1 MDASEISR
9 DGSASTSKRHSRNI
23 SYSNRTPLTRRT
35 TKGPLDIDDPLAP
48 STTTQAPIPV
58 AEAAPVLMPPTPST
72 TTTSNPLS
80 PSKPPGLRPR
90 SRSPLPPSIS
100 TKDLSFLRHPSN
112 FRKISQTDISPP
124 FRSTPAAP
132 DTTLPALLRQGH
144 YYRAALLAVSSL
156 IIDSDLSQKE
166 ILELLYVRLA
176 CLTLLNH
183 TPLAGKESLALGDI
197 HSPFYLDDH
206 NECILPWELRVL
218 AVRLQA
224 LEAGDAR
231 RGVQGYYDLAA
242 YARRRI
248 RGSGDADVRGLW
260 KDRLRD
266 LGVRAGN
273 ALVEM
278 GDLEAGRRHFKTLVG
293 ATTTTEENTVLSSW
307 IAMLCLRMGDLE
319 KTRTWT
325 RGDRLAGGASAI
337 NSSQLA
343 KHDVLKPLLNMA
355 EGEYGIAATEWRSLL
370 QSPHNVLAK
379 QNLAVC
385 LLYTGHLSETS
396 QLLEELV
403 NDNHAFYALTFN
415 LATVYELSTDKSR
428 DRKTQLAERV
438 AEGLRK
444 NAADAEGRRIERSN
458 VDFKL

>member
-1 MDASEISR
+1 M
-9 DGSASTSKRHSRNI
+9 
-23 SYSNRTPLTRRT
+23 
-35 TKGPLDIDDPLAP
+35 
-48 STTTQAPIPV
+48 
-58 AEAAPVLMPPTPST
+58 
-72 TTTSNPLS
+72 
-80 PSKPPGLRPR
+80 
-90 SRSPLPPSIS
+90 
-100 TKDLSFLRHPSN
+100 
-112 FRKISQTDISPP
+112 
-124 FRSTPAAP
+124 
-132 DTTLPALLRQGH
+132 
-144 YYRAALLAVSSL
+144 
-156 IIDSDLSQKE
+156 
-166 ILELLYVRLA
+166 ELLYVRLA

-224 LEAGDAR
+224 LEAGDSR

-248 RGSGDADVRGLW
+248 RMSGDAEVKGLW

-266 LGVRAGN
+266 LGVRVGN

-278 GDLEAGRRHFKTLVG
+278 GDLEAGRRHFETLAE
-293 ATTTTEENTVLSSW
+293 ATNVTEENTTLSSW
-307 IAMLCLRMGDLE
+307 IAMLCLRMGNLE
-319 KTRTWT
+319 RARTWT
-325 RGDRLAGGASAI
+325 CGDRSAGGASAI

-343 KHDVLKPLLNMA
+343 KHDVLSPLLNMA
-355 EGEYGIAATEWRSLL
+355 EGDYGIAATEWRSLL

-385 LLYTGHLSETS
+385 LLYTGQLSEVYLYFLLHPTLFLSAVSSISICILYILTHTHQTS

-428 DRKTQLAERV
+428 DRKMQLAERV

>member
-1 MDASEISR
+1 M
-9 DGSASTSKRHSRNI
+9 
-23 SYSNRTPLTRRT
+23 
-35 TKGPLDIDDPLAP
+35 
-48 STTTQAPIPV
+48 
-58 AEAAPVLMPPTPST
+58 
-72 TTTSNPLS
+72 
-80 PSKPPGLRPR
+80 
-90 SRSPLPPSIS
+90 
-100 TKDLSFLRHPSN
+100 
-112 FRKISQTDISPP
+112 
-124 FRSTPAAP
+124 
-132 DTTLPALLRQGH
+132 
-144 YYRAALLAVSSL
+144 
-156 IIDSDLSQKE
+156 
-166 ILELLYVRLA
+166 ELLYVRLA

-224 LEAGDAR
+224 LEAGDSR

-242 YARRRI
+242 YARRRF
-248 RGSGDADVRGLW
+248 RATSDAEFKGMW

-266 LGVRAGN
+266 LGVRVGN

-278 GDLEAGRRHFKTLVG
+278 GDLEAGRRHFETLAE
-293 ATTTTEENTVLSSW
+293 ATNVTEENTTLSLW

-319 KTRTWT
+319 RARTWT

-355 EGEYGIAATEWRSLL
+355 EGDYGIAATEWRSLL

-385 LLYTGHLSETS
+385 LLYTGHLSEVYLYFLLLLLHPTLFPYSVSSISICVLYILTHTHQTS

-415 LATVYELSTDKSR
+415 LATVYELSTDRSR

-438 AEGLRK
+438 AEVLRK
-444 NAADAEGRRIERSN
+444 NAADAAGRRIERSN